1 MPATGQTACP
11 ESVRA
16 TGWGLD
22 TAYNSDGV
30 IASMPTDDKPLEA
43 SQFEKLGSFYLGRE
57 VDLADPEAAGPL
69 LMYDARDLTTHAVA
83 VGMTGSGKTGLCLS
97 LLEEAA
103 IDGVPAIA
111 IDPKGDLGN
120 LLLTFPDLAAADFR
134 PWIDEAKAVRKGVT
148 PDELAESEADKWKK
162 GLESW
167 GQDGDRIARLR
178 EAVDLAVYTPGASH
192 GLPLAVLRSLAAPP
206 AGLEADPDARRDRIA
221 STVSALLALAG
232 EEVDP
237 LQSREHI
244 LLSHIVERAWD
255 DGNDLDLE
263 SVIRAVQSPGFEKVG
278 VLDLDS
284 FYPQKQRF
292 ALAMKLNN
300 LLAAPGFE
308 AWLEGDPLDIPSLLW
323 TPDGKPRISIISIAH
338 LGDAERMFLVTLVL
352 NELLAWVR
360 TRPGTSSLRAILY
373 MDEVFGYLPPSRIPP
388 SKPPLLTLLKQARA
402 YGLGVVLA
410 TQNPVD
416 LDYKALS
423 NAGTWFLGR
432 LQTERDKN
440 RVMDGLDGAAAFNE
454 SGLDRR
460 EMDRI
465 LGGLESR
472 TFLLNNVHEDGPV
485 LFRTRWAMSYL
496 RGPMARPEIRRLM
509 EPRRQRP
516 SLATPGGGPGPGA
529 APADSNG
536 RAAPVEADL
545 ERPVVPP
552 GVEETFVRPGP
563 GATAVSYRPA
573 LLAEVDLHYA
583 RAALGIDQ
591 WERIICVSPLP
602 ADVPPNPWEAAETL
616 AAIDLEADPEP
627 GIPFGALPTSAA
639 RPASYRS
646 WKSALKGHLYQ
657 NRPLEV
663 RRCAPLK
670 LVSEVG
676 ESEGDF
682 RVRVREAVREAR
694 DQEIDKL
701 RNRFATKLSRLDE
714 RIRKAEK
721 RVEREES
728 QYSQQKMQTAIS
740 VGASVLDAFLGR
752 KKLSRSSMGRA
763 TTAMRGAGRASRE
776 RDDIR
781 RAEESVEALRGKRV
795 ELEEE
800 FSRESEALRDRFDA
814 DGMEVET
821 IGVAPRKADITI
833 HRLVLAW
840 LPGGAGN

>member
-1 MPATGQTACP
+1 
-11 ESVRA
+11 
-16 TGWGLD
+16 
-22 TAYNSDGV
+22 
-30 IASMPTDDKPLEA
+30 MPTDDRPLDV

-57 VDLADPEAAGPL
+57 TDPSDPEAEGPL

-83 VGMTGSGKTGLCLS
+83 LGMTGSGKTGLCLS

-120 LLLTFPDLAAADFR
+120 LLLTFPDLAPGDFR
-134 PWIDEAKAVRKGVT
+134 PWIDEAKAARKEIT
-148 PDELAESEADKWKK
+148 PDELAEREAAKWKK
-162 GLESW
+162 GLASW

-192 GLPLAVLRSLAAPP
+192 GLPLAVLRSLAALPQ
-206 AGLEADPDARRDRIA
+206 GLEADPDSKRERIT

-232 EEVDP
+232 EEADP

-255 DGNDLDLE
+255 DGTDLDLE
-263 SVIRAVQSPGFEKVG
+263 SVIRAVQAPGFDRVG
-278 VLDLDS
+278 VLDLES
-284 FYPQKQRF
+284 FYPQKDRF

-308 AWLEGDPLDIPSLLW
+308 AWLEGDPLDIRSLLW
-323 TPDGKPRISIISIAH
+323 TPDGKPRISILSIAH
-338 LGDAERMFLVTLVL
+338 LGDAERMFLVTIVL

-388 SKPPLLTLLKQARA
+388 SKPPLLTLLKQGRA

-454 SGLDRR
+454 SGMDRR

-465 LGGLESR
+465 LSGLESR

-509 EPRRQRP
+509 DPQRKE
-516 SLATPGGGPGPGA
+516 ATGTVASGAPGGGTLTDE
-529 APADSNG
+529 APTSADP
-536 RAAPVEADL
+536 RPEID
-545 ERPVVPP
+545 RPVVPP
-552 GVEETFVRPGP
+552 GVEETFLRPVPGKAEGP
-563 GATAVSYRPA
+563 YRPA

-583 RAALGIDQ
+583 RSALDLDQ
-591 WERIICVSPLP
+591 WERVTCVAPLP
-602 ADVPPNPWEAAETL
+602 ADVPPNPWETAEIL
-616 AAIDLEADPEP
+616 AALDLAGDPEP
-627 GIPFGALPTSAA
+627 GIPFAALPNSAA

-657 NRPLEV
+657 NRPMQLQ
-663 RRCAPLK
+663 RCASPK
-670 LVSEVG
+670 LVSEAG
-676 ESEGDF
+676 ETESDF
-682 RVRVREAVREAR
+682 RIRLREAARETR
-694 DQEIDKL
+694 DQVIEEL
-701 RNRFATKLSRLDE
+701 RERFSTRLARIDE
-714 RIRKAEK
+714 RIRKAEE

-740 VGASVLDAFLGR
+740 VGATVLDAFLGR
-752 KKLSRSSMGRA
+752 KKLSRRSMGRA
-763 TTAMRGAGRASRE
+763 TTAMRGAGRTSRE
-776 RDDIR
+776 KDDIR
-781 RAEESVEALRGKRV
+781 RAEESVDALRGQRL

-800 FSRESEALRDRFDA
+800 FASETEGLRDRFDPNRI
-814 DGMEVET
+814 EIET
-821 IGVAPRKADITI
+821 IAVAPRKADITI

-840 LPGGAGN
+840 LPGGSI

>member
-1 MPATGQTACP
+1 
-11 ESVRA
+11 
-16 TGWGLD
+16 
-22 TAYNSDGV
+22 
-30 IASMPTDDKPLEA
+30 MPTDSEPFEA

-57 VDLADPEAAGPL
+57 VDAADLDTAGPL

-103 IDGVPAIA
+103 IDGIPAIA

-120 LLLTFPDLAAADFR
+120 LLLTFPDLAPADFR
-134 PWIDEAKAVRKGVT
+134 PWIDEAKAARDGVS
-148 PDELAESEADKWKK
+148 PDELAEHEAAKWKK
-162 GLESW
+162 GLASW
-167 GQDGDRIARLR
+167 GQDGDRIGRLR
-178 EAVDLAVYTPGASH
+178 QAVDLAVYTPGASH
-192 GLPLAVLRSLAAPP
+192 GLPLAVLRSLSAPP
-206 AGLEADPDARRDRIA
+206 GGLEADPDAKRERVT

-244 LLSHIVERAWD
+244 LLSHIVERAWEE
-255 DGNDLDLE
+255 GVDLDLE
-263 SVIRAVQSPGFEKVG
+263 SVIRGVQSPGFDRVG

-284 FYPQKQRF
+284 FYPEKDRF
-292 ALAMKLNN
+292 SLAMKLNN

-308 AWLEGDPLDIPSLLW
+308 AWLEGDPLDIRSLLY
-323 TPDGKPRISIISIAH
+323 TEGGKPRISIISIAH

-352 NELLAWVR
+352 NELLAWIR

-373 MDEVFGYLPPSRIPP
+373 MDEVFGYLPPSRMPP

-432 LQTERDKN
+432 LQTERDKK
-440 RVMDGLDGAAAFNE
+440 RVMDGLDGAAAFADT
-454 SGLDRR
+454 GLDRR

-472 TFLLNNVHEDGPV
+472 MFLLNNVHENGPV

-509 EPRRQRP
+509 EPRRKASPEPVAGRTGRGEP
-516 SLATPGGGPGPGA
+516 RVGPGTSAAAGEDPGTSA
-529 APADSNG
+529 T
-536 RAAPVEADL
+536 

-552 GVEETFVRPGP
+552 GVDEIFVAPSGSS
-563 GATAVSYRPA
+563 GEAYRPA
-573 LLAEVDLHYA
+573 LLAEVDLHYV
-583 RAALGIDQ
+583 RAALGLDR
-591 WERIICVSPLP
+591 WERVTCIAPLP
-602 ADVPPNPWEAAETL
+602 PDVPPNPWESAETVAGLEL
-616 AAIDLEADPEP
+616 ATDPEP
-627 GIPFGALPTSAA
+627 GVPFADLPVPAA

-657 NRPLEV
+657 NRPLDLWQ
-663 RRCAPLK
+663 CKALK
-670 LVSEVG
+670 LVSDAG
-676 ESEGDF
+676 ESESDF
-682 RVRVREAVREAR
+682 RIRLREASRDAR
-694 DQEIDKL
+694 DRDIDEM
-701 RNRFATKLSRLDE
+701 RDRFATRLARIDE
-714 RIRKAEK
+714 RIRKAEE

-740 VGASVLDAFLGR
+740 VGATVLDAFLGR
-752 KKLSRSSMGRA
+752 KKMSRRSMGRA

-776 RDDIR
+776 KDDIQ
-781 RAEESVEALRGKRV
+781 RAEAAVDALRGERAEMEDMLVGEIEALRGRFEV
-795 ELEEE
+795 D
-800 FSRESEALRDRFDA
+800 AL
-814 DGMEVET
+814 EVET
-821 IGVAPRKADITI
+821 VAVAPRKADITV
-833 HRLVLAW
+833 HRLALAW
-840 LPGGAGN
+840 LPGDLPD

>member
-1 MPATGQTACP
+1 
-11 ESVRA
+11 
-16 TGWGLD
+16 
-22 TAYNSDGV
+22 
-30 IASMPTDDKPLEA
+30 MPTDAKPLEA
-43 SQFEKLGSFYLGRE
+43 SLFERLGSFYLGRE
-57 VDLADPEAAGPL
+57 VDASDPEADGPP

-103 IDGVPAIA
+103 IDGIPAIA

-120 LLLTFPDLAAADFR
+120 LLLTFPDLAPSDFR
-134 PWIDEAKAVRKGVT
+134 PWIDEAKAAREGIS
-148 PDELAESEADKWKK
+148 PGELAEREAMRWKK
-162 GLESW
+162 GLAAW

-206 AGLEADPDARRDRIA
+206 AGLETDADAMRDRVT

-232 EEVDP
+232 EEADP

-244 LLSHIVERAWD
+244 LLSHIVERAWGD
-255 DGNDLDLE
+255 RVDLDLE
-263 SVIRAVQSPGFEKVG
+263 SVIRAVQSPGFDRVG

-284 FYPQKQRF
+284 FYPEKDRF
-292 ALAMKLNN
+292 GLAMKLNN
-300 LLAAPGFE
+300 LLAAPGFGT
-308 AWLEGDPLDIPSLLW
+308 WLEGEPLNMPSLLW
-323 TPDGKPRISIISIAH
+323 TEAGKPRISIISIAH

-352 NELLAWVR
+352 NELLAWIR

-373 MDEVFGYLPPSRIPP
+373 MDEVTGYLPPSRIPP

-402 YGLGVVLA
+402 YGLGIVLA

-440 RVMDGLDGAAAFNE
+440 RVMDGLDGASAFAK

-460 EMDRI
+460 QMDRI

-472 TFLLNNVHEDGPV
+472 SFLLNNVHEDGPV

-509 EPRRQRP
+509 EPRRAKREARVGEP
-516 SLATPGGGPGPGA
+516 VERTPGR
-529 APADSNG
+529 PAG
-536 RAAPVEADL
+536 VEADAAAHT

-552 GVEETFVRPGP
+552 GVEEVFAEPEAGEAEGP
-563 GATAVSYRPA
+563 YRPA

-583 RAALGIDQ
+583 RSAFNLDV
-591 WERIICVSPLP
+591 WERLVCVSPLP
-602 ADVPPNPWEAAETL
+602 ADVPPNPWESAETYASL
-616 AAIDLEADPEP
+616 DVAGAPEP
-627 GIPFGALPTSAA
+627 GREFSELPVAAA

-646 WKSALKGHLYQ
+646 WKAALKGHLYQ
-657 NRPLEV
+657 NRPLELY
-663 RRCAPLK
+663 RSASPK
-670 LVSEVG
+670 LVSASG
-676 ESEGDF
+676 ESEAEF
-682 RVRVREAVREAR
+682 RIRLREAAREAR
-694 DQEIDKL
+694 DQEIEEL
-701 RNRFATKLSRLDE
+701 RDRFAAQIARIDE
-714 RIRKAEK
+714 KIRKAQE

-740 VGASVLDAFLGR
+740 VGTTVLDALLGR
-752 KKLSRSSMGRA
+752 KKLSRSSVGRA

-776 RDDIR
+776 RDDVR
-781 RAEESVEALRGKRV
+781 RAEESVEVLHGQRMETEEDFARETETVRKKFDVDGL
-795 ELEEE
+795 ELE
-800 FSRESEALRDRFDA
+800 SIL
-814 DGMEVET
+814 
-821 IGVAPRKADITI
+821 IPPRKADITI
-833 HRLVLAW
+833 HRVALAW
-840 LPGGAGN
+840 LPGGGST

>member
-1 MPATGQTACP
+1 
-11 ESVRA
+11 
-16 TGWGLD
+16 
-22 TAYNSDGV
+22 
-30 IASMPTDDKPLEA
+30 MPTDDSPIEA

-57 VDLADPEAAGPL
+57 VDREDTGSEGPL
-69 LMYDARDLTTHAVA
+69 LMYEARDLTTHAVA

-103 IDGVPAIA
+103 IDGIPAIA

-134 PWIDEAKAVRKGVT
+134 PWIDEGKAARKGVT
-148 PDELAESEADKWKK
+148 PEDLAEQEASKWKK
-162 GLESW
+162 GLASW

-178 EAVDLAVYTPGASH
+178 ESVDLAVYTPGASH
-192 GLPLAVLRSLAAPP
+192 GLPLAVLRSLSAPP
-206 AGLEADPDARRDRIA
+206 AGLDTDPDASRERVA

-244 LLSHIVERAWD
+244 LLSHIVEAAWD
-255 DGNDLDLE
+255 DGIDLDLE
-263 SVIRAVQSPGFEKVG
+263 AVIRAVQSPGFDRVG

-284 FYPQKQRF
+284 FYPQKDRF

-308 AWLEGDPLDIPSLLW
+308 AWLEGEPLDIRSLLW
-323 TPDGKPRISIISIAH
+323 TKDGKPRISIISIAH

-373 MDEVFGYLPPSRIPP
+373 MDEVMGYLPPSRIPP

-460 EMDRI
+460 EMDRL

-472 TFLLNNVHEDGPV
+472 MFLLNNVHEDGPV

-496 RGPMARPEIRRLM
+496 RGPMARLEIRRLM
-509 EPRRQRP
+509 EPRRSVVSDPVDRGASGRP
-516 SLATPGGGPGPGA
+516 ERSTEPPAPEGAGASA
-529 APADSNG
+529 APD
-536 RAAPVEADL
+536 VV
-545 ERPVVPP
+545 RPVVPP
-552 GVEETFVRPGP
+552 GVEEAFVRRRTAGAEGP
-563 GATAVSYRPA
+563 YRPA

-583 RAALGIDQ
+583 RAALKLDH
-591 WERIICVSPLP
+591 WKRAVYVSLLP
-602 ADVPPNPWEAAETL
+602 SDVPPNPWDTAVAYP
-616 AAIDLEADPEP
+616 ALELSADPEA
-627 GIPFGALPTSAA
+627 GIPFGELPGAAA
-639 RPASYRS
+639 RPGSYRS
-646 WKSALKGHLYQ
+646 WKSALKSHLYQ
-657 NRPLEV
+657 NQPLEL

-670 LVSEVG
+670 VVSEAG

-682 RVRVREAVREAR
+682 RVRVREAAR
-694 DQEIDKL
+694 DARDLELDKL
-701 RNRFATKLSRLDE
+701 RDRYATKLARIDAK
-714 RIRKAEK
+714 IRKAEEK
-721 RVEREES
+721 VDREES

-752 KKLSRSSMGRA
+752 KKLSRTSMGRA

-781 RAEESVEALRGKRV
+781 RAEESLETLLQQKT
-795 ELEEE
+795 EMEEE
-800 FSRESEALRDRFDA
+800 FASETTTLRDRFEP
-814 DGMEVET
+814 DGLEIET
-821 IGVAPRKADITI
+821 VTVAPRKADIAVQ
-833 HRLVLAW
+833 RLVLAW
-840 LPGGAGN
+840 LPGPVDA

>member
-1 MPATGQTACP
+1 
-11 ESVRA
+11 
-16 TGWGLD
+16 
-22 TAYNSDGV
+22 
-30 IASMPTDDKPLEA
+30 MPTDAKTPEA
-43 SQFEKLGSFYLGRE
+43 SRFEKLGSFYLGRE
-57 VDLADPEAAGPL
+57 VDASDLEVEGQP

-103 IDGVPAIA
+103 LDGIPAIA

-120 LLLTFPDLAAADFR
+120 LLLTFPDLAPADFR
-134 PWIDEAKAVRKGVT
+134 PWIDEAKAAREGIT
-148 PDELAESEADKWKK
+148 PEELAEREAAKWRK
-162 GLESW
+162 GLAGW

-178 EAVDLAVYTPGASH
+178 DAVDMAVYTPGASH
-192 GLPLAVLRSLAAPP
+192 GLPLAVLRTLAAPP
-206 AGLEADPDARRDRIA
+206 AGLEADADAKRERVT

-232 EEVDP
+232 EEADP

-244 LLSHIVERAWD
+244 LLSHIVEHAWD
-255 DGNDLDLE
+255 QGVDLDLE
-263 SVIRAVQSPGFEKVG
+263 SVIRAVQSPGFDRVG

-284 FYPQKQRF
+284 FYPEKQRF
-292 ALAMKLNN
+292 ELAMKLNN

-308 AWLEGDPLDIPSLLW
+308 AWLQGEPLDIRGLLW
-323 TPDGKPRISIISIAH
+323 TEDGKPRISIISIAH

-360 TRPGTSSLRAILY
+360 TRPGTSSLRAIMY

-440 RVMDGLDGAAAFNE
+440 RVMDGLDGAAVFAE
-454 SGLDRR
+454 SGLDRS

-509 EPRRQRP
+509 DPRR
-516 SLATPGGGPGPGA
+516 A
-529 APADSNG
+529 AEPFRADMRTEAGDSPADG
-536 RAAPVEADL
+536 EAPPAGPSGPAGADID
-545 ERPVVPP
+545 RPVVPP
-552 GVEETFVRPGP
+552 GVEEVFVMP
-563 GATAVSYRPA
+563 GAGEQAAGPYRPA

-583 RAALGIDQ
+583 RSALDLDT
-591 WERIICVSPLP
+591 WERVVCVSALP
-602 ADVPPNPWEAAETL
+602 ADVPPNPWESAETYSALNLAAE
-616 AAIDLEADPEP
+616 PEP
-627 GIPFGALPTSAA
+627 GLEFFELPGAAA
-639 RPASYRS
+639 RPASYRA
-646 WKSALKGHLYQ
+646 WKSALKGYLYK
-657 NRPLEV
+657 NRPAELH
-663 RRCAPLK
+663 RSAALK
-670 LVSEVG
+670 LVSETG
-676 ESEGDF
+676 ETEADF
-682 RVRVREAVREAR
+682 RVRLREAAR
-694 DQEIDKL
+694 DARDEEIDEL
-701 RNRFATKLSRLDE
+701 RDKFATRLARIDE
-714 RIRKAEK
+714 RIRKAEE

-740 VGASVLDAFLGR
+740 VGATVLDALLGR
-752 KKLSRSSMGRA
+752 KKLSRRSMGRA
-763 TTAMRGAGRASRE
+763 TTAMRGAGRTSRE

-781 RAEESVEALRGKRV
+781 RAEESVDVLRGKRT
-795 ELEEE
+795 EMEEE
-800 FSRESEALRDRFDA
+800 FARETEAVREKFDPVGL
-814 DGMEVET
+814 DVET
-821 IGVAPRKADITI
+821 VSVAPRKADIAI
-833 HRLVLAW
+833 HRVALAW
-840 LPGGAGN
+840 LPGSIRV

>member
-1 MPATGQTACP
+1 MPRIGEIVRMGTGHC
-11 ESVRA
+11 
-16 TGWGLD
+16 
-22 TAYNSDGV
+22 YNSDGA
-30 IASMPTDDKPLEA
+30 IAPMPTDDKPLEA

-57 VDLADPEAAGPL
+57 VDPADPEASGPL

-103 IDGVPAIA
+103 IDGIPAIA

-120 LLLTFPDLAAADFR
+120 LLLTFPDLAPGDFR
-134 PWIDEAKAVRKGVT
+134 PWIDEAKAARKGVT
-148 PDELAESEADKWKK
+148 PDELAEDEAAKWKT
-162 GLESW
+162 GLASW
-167 GQDGDRIARLR
+167 GQDGQRIARLR

-192 GLPLAVLRSLAAPP
+192 GLPLAVLRSLSAPP
-206 AGLEADPDARRDRIA
+206 VGAGADPDARRERVA

-255 DGNDLDLE
+255 DGIDLDLE
-263 SVIRAVQSPGFEKVG
+263 AVIRAVQSPGLDRVG

-284 FYPQKQRF
+284 FYPEKDRF

-308 AWLEGDPLDIPSLLW
+308 AWLEGDPLDIKSLLW
-323 TPDGKPRISIISIAH
+323 TRDGKPRISIISIAH

-352 NELLAWVR
+352 NELLAWIR
-360 TRPGTSSLRAILY
+360 TRPGTASLRAILY
-373 MDEVFGYLPPSRIPP
+373 MDEVFGYLPPSRMPP

-454 SGLDRR
+454 AGLDRR

-465 LGGLESR
+465 LGGLQSR
-472 TFLLNNVHEDGPV
+472 TFLLNNVREDGPV

-509 EPRRQRP
+509 EPRREAAARAL
-516 SLATPGGGPGPGA
+516 SA
-529 APADSNG
+529 APQG
-536 RAAPVEADL
+536 GERAEAGSPRSAGKSESARL
-545 ERPVVPP
+545 EIERPVVPP
-552 GVEETFVRPGP
+552 GVEETFIRFGP
-563 GATAVSYRPA
+563 GMAEGPYRPA

-583 RAALGIDQ
+583 RSTLGLDM
-591 WERIICVSPLP
+591 WERVVCVAPLP
-602 ADVPPNPWEAAETL
+602 ADVPPNPWEAAETF
-616 AAIDLEADPEP
+616 AALDLSADPEP
-627 GIPFGALPTSAA
+627 GVVFGKLPAAAA
-639 RPASYRS
+639 RKASYRS

-657 NRPLEV
+657 NRPLELL
-663 RRCAPLK
+663 RCAALK
-670 LVSEVG
+670 LVSDAG
-676 ESEGDF
+676 ESEADF
-682 RVRVREAVREAR
+682 RIRVREAAREAR
-694 DQEIDKL
+694 DEEIDEL
-701 RNRFATKLSRLDE
+701 RDRFATRLARIDE
-714 RIRKAEK
+714 RIRKAEE
-721 RVEREES
+721 RVDREES
-728 QYSQQKMQTAIS
+728 QYSQQKVQAAIS
-740 VGASVLDAFLGR
+740 VGATVLDAFLGR
-752 KKLSRSSMGRA
+752 KKLSRRSMGRA

-781 RAEESVEALRGKRV
+781 RAEESVDSLRAQRVEMEEELGREIEALK
-795 ELEEE
+795 
-800 FSRESEALRDRFDA
+800 DRFEVP
-814 DGMEVET
+814 GLEVET
-821 IGVAPRKADITI
+821 EGVAPRKADITI

-840 LPGGAGN
+840 LPGSDGA

>member
-1 MPATGQTACP
+1 MPPGFP
-11 ESVRA
+11 DHRMGGGRHLESRR
-16 TGWGLD
+16 
-22 TAYNSDGV
+22 SDGR
-30 IASMPTDDKPLEA
+30 MPKKSGPLEA
-43 SQFEKLGSFYLGRE
+43 SKYEKLGSFYLGRE
-57 VDLADPEAAGPL
+57 VDANDPDAEGSAL
-69 LMYDARDLTTHAVA
+69 LYEARDLTTHAVA

-103 IDGVPAIA
+103 IDGIPAIA

-120 LLLTFPDLAAADFR
+120 LLLTFPDLAPTDFR
-134 PWIDEAKAVRKGVT
+134 PWIDEAKAARDGLT
-148 PDELAESEADKWKK
+148 PDELAEREAAKWKN
-162 GLESW
+162 GLAAW
-167 GQDGDRIARLR
+167 GQDGDRISRLR
-178 EAVDLAVYTPGASH
+178 EAVDMAVYTPGASH

-206 AGLEADPDARRDRIA
+206 AGLQVDADAKRERVT

-232 EEVDP
+232 EDADP

-255 DGNDLDLE
+255 GGLDLDLE
-263 SVIRAVQSPGFEKVG
+263 AVIRAVQSPGFERVG

-284 FYPQKQRF
+284 FYPEKQRF
-292 ALAMKLNN
+292 ELAMKLNN

-308 AWLEGDPLDIPSLLW
+308 AWLEGEPLDMRSLLW
-323 TPDGKPRISIISIAH
+323 TADGKPRISIISIAH
-338 LGDAERMFLVTLVL
+338 LGEAERMFLVTLVL
-352 NELLAWVR
+352 NELLAWIR

-373 MDEVFGYLPPSRIPP
+373 MDEVFGYLPPSKIPP
-388 SKPPLLTLLKQARA
+388 SKPPLLTMLKQARA

-440 RVMDGLDGAAAFNE
+440 RVMDGLDGAAAFAE
-454 SGLDRR
+454 SGLDRA

-465 LGGLESR
+465 LGGLQSR

-509 EPRRQRP
+509 EPRLDPGLPAADSETAAARP
-516 SLATPGGGPGPGA
+516 RSGTA
-529 APADSNG
+529 APPADSG
-536 RAAPVEADL
+536 GAIEI

-552 GVEETFVRPGP
+552 GVEEVFVKPMAGGEASGP
-563 GATAVSYRPA
+563 YRPA

-583 RAALGIDQ
+583 RSALGLDT
-591 WERIICVSPLP
+591 WKRVVCVSQLP
-602 ADVPPNPWEAAETL
+602 ADVPPNPWEAAETY
-616 AAIDLEADPEP
+616 AALDFSAEPDPGLEFGELP
-627 GIPFGALPTSAA
+627 GAAA

-646 WKSALKGHLYQ
+646 WKSALKGYLYK
-657 NRPLEV
+657 NRPLELY
-663 RRCAPLK
+663 RCAALK
-670 LVSEVG
+670 LVSEAG
-676 ESEGDF
+676 ENEADF
-682 RVRVREAVREAR
+682 RVRLREAAREAR
-694 DQEIDKL
+694 DEQVEKL
-701 RNRFATKLSRLDE
+701 RNKFATRLA
-714 RIRKAEK
+714 RIDARIGKAEE

-740 VGASVLDAFLGR
+740 VGATVLDAFLGR
-752 KKLSRSSMGRA
+752 KKLSRRSMGRA

-781 RAEESVEALRGKRV
+781 RAAESVEVLRGLRA
-795 ELEEE
+795 EMEEE
-800 FSRESEALRDRFDA
+800 FARETETVRERFDV
-814 DGMEVET
+814 DGLELET
-821 IGVAPRKADITI
+821 VAIAPRKADINI
-833 HRLVLAW
+833 HRVALAW
-840 LPGGAGN
+840 LPGDLPT

>member
-1 MPATGQTACP
+1 
-11 ESVRA
+11 
-16 TGWGLD
+16 
-22 TAYNSDGV
+22 
-30 IASMPTDDKPLEA
+30 MPTDDKPLEA
-43 SQFEKLGSFYLGRE
+43 SQFEKLGSFYLGSE
-57 VDLADPEAAGPL
+57 VDPEDPEARGPL

-83 VGMTGSGKTGLCLS
+83 LGMTGSGKTGLCLS

-120 LLLTFPDLAAADFR
+120 LLLTFPDLAPADFR
-134 PWIDEAKAVRKGVT
+134 PWIDAAKAARKGVT
-148 PDELAESEADKWKK
+148 PDELAEGEAAKWKK
-162 GLESW
+162 GLAAW
-167 GQDGDRIARLR
+167 GQDGERIARLR

-192 GLPLAVLRSLAAPP
+192 GLPLAVLRSLSAPP
-206 AGLEADPDARRDRIA
+206 VGTDADPDARRERVA

-232 EEVDP
+232 EEADP

-255 DGNDLDLE
+255 DGIDLDLE
-263 SVIRAVQSPGFEKVG
+263 AVIRAVQSPGFDRVG

-284 FYPQKQRF
+284 FYPEKDRF
-292 ALAMKLNN
+292 GLAMKLNN

-308 AWLEGDPLDIPSLLW
+308 AWLEGDPLDIKSLLW

-352 NELLAWVR
+352 NELLAWIR
-360 TRPGTSSLRAILY
+360 TRPGTASLRAILY

-465 LGGLESR
+465 LSGLESR

-509 EPRRQRP
+509 EPRR
-516 SLATPGGGPGPGA
+516 
-529 APADSNG
+529 
-536 RAAPVEADL
+536 RAAAGAVSGAKERSELAEAGSPPSARQPESARSDI

-552 GVEETFVRPGP
+552 GVEETFIRPGP
-563 GATAVSYRPA
+563 GMAEGPYRPA

-583 RAALGIDQ
+583 RSALGLDQ
-591 WERIICVSPLP
+591 WERVVCVTPLP
-602 ADVPPNPWEAAETL
+602 ANVPPNPWEEARTL
-616 AAIDLEADPEP
+616 TTLDLSADPEP
-627 GIPFGALPTSAA
+627 GIPFGALPAAAA

-646 WKSALKGHLYQ
+646 WKSALKGFLYQ
-657 NRPLEV
+657 NRPLEL
-663 RRCAPLK
+663 RRCAALK
-670 LVSEVG
+670 LVSEPG
-676 ESEGDF
+676 ESEADF
-682 RVRVREAVREAR
+682 AIRLREAAREAR
-694 DQEIDKL
+694 DDELDDL
-701 RNRFATKLSRLDE
+701 RDRFATRLGRIDE
-714 RIRKAEK
+714 KIRKAEE

-728 QYSQQKMQTAIS
+728 QYSQQKMQAVIS
-740 VGASVLDAFLGR
+740 VGATVLDAFLGR
-752 KKLSRSSMGRA
+752 KKLSRRSMGRA

-781 RAEESVEALRGKRV
+781 RAEESVDSLRGQRV

-800 FSRESEALRDRFDA
+800 FERETEALRDRFEV
-814 DGMEVET
+814 DGLEVET
-821 IGVAPRKADITI
+821 VAVAPRKADITI

-840 LPGGAGN
+840 LPGSDGA

>member
-1 MPATGQTACP
+1 MPRIGEIVRMGQDGSRTLLQF
-11 ESVRA
+11 RR
-16 TGWGLD
+16 
-22 TAYNSDGV
+22 SDRP
-30 IASMPTDDKPLEA
+30 MPTDDKPLEV

-57 VDLADPEAAGPL
+57 VDPADPEASGPL

-83 VGMTGSGKTGLCLS
+83 LGMTGSGKTGLCLS

-120 LLLTFPDLAAADFR
+120 LLLTFPDLAPGDFR
-134 PWIDEAKAVRKGVT
+134 PWIDEAKAARKGVT
-148 PDELAESEADKWKK
+148 PDELAEDEAAKWKK
-162 GLESW
+162 GLASW
-167 GQDGDRIARLR
+167 GQDGQRIARLR

-192 GLPLAVLRSLAAPP
+192 GLPLAVLRSLSAPPVGAAPP
-206 AGLEADPDARRDRIA
+206 DPDARRERVA

-244 LLSHIVERAWD
+244 LLSHIVAHAWD
-255 DGNDLDLE
+255 DGIDLDLE
-263 SVIRAVQSPGFEKVG
+263 AVIRAVQSPGFDRVG

-284 FYPQKQRF
+284 FYPEKDRF

-308 AWLEGDPLDIPSLLW
+308 AWLEGDPLDIKSLLW
-323 TPDGKPRISIISIAH
+323 TRDGKPRISIISIAH

-352 NELLAWVR
+352 NELLAWIR
-360 TRPGTSSLRAILY
+360 TRPGTASLRAILY

-454 SGLDRR
+454 AGLDRR

-509 EPRRQRP
+509 EPRRE
-516 SLATPGGGPGPGA
+516 A
-529 APADSNG
+529 AA
-536 RAAPVEADL
+536 RAAPDATQRGERAESGSPPSAGQPESARSEV

-552 GVEETFVRPGP
+552 GVEETFIRPGP
-563 GATAVSYRPA
+563 GMAGGAYRPA

-583 RAALGIDQ
+583 RSKLGLDL
-591 WERIICVSPLP
+591 WERVVCVAPLP
-602 ADVPPNPWEAAETL
+602 GDVPPNPWEAAETF
-616 AAIDLEADPEP
+616 ADLDLSVDPEP
-627 GIPFGALPTSAA
+627 GVVFGKLPAAAA
-639 RPASYRS
+639 RAASYRS

-657 NRPLEV
+657 NRPLELL
-663 RRCAPLK
+663 RCTALK
-670 LVSEVG
+670 LVSDAG

-682 RVRVREAVREAR
+682 RIRVREAAREAR
-694 DQEIDKL
+694 DEEIDEL
-701 RNRFATKLSRLDE
+701 RDRFTTRIARIDA
-714 RIRKAEK
+714 RIRKAEE
-721 RVEREES
+721 RVDREES
-728 QYSQQKMQTAIS
+728 QYSQQKVQAAIS
-740 VGASVLDAFLGR
+740 VGATVLDAFLGR
-752 KKLSRSSMGRA
+752 KKLSRRSMGRA

-781 RAEESVEALRGKRV
+781 RAEESVDSLRGQRVEMEEELAREIEALK
-795 ELEEE
+795 
-800 FSRESEALRDRFDA
+800 DRFEV
-814 DGMEVET
+814 GGLEVET
-821 IGVAPRKADITI
+821 EGVAPRKADITI

-840 LPGGAGN
+840 LPHDAEA

>member
-1 MPATGQTACP
+1 MTA
-11 ESVRA
+11 
-16 TGWGLD
+16 
-22 TAYNSDGV
+22 
-30 IASMPTDDKPLEA
+30 MPTEEMPIDVA
-43 SQFEKLGSFYLGRE
+43 QFEKLGSFYLGRE
-57 VDLADPEAAGPL
+57 VDPEDTDTTGPL

-103 IDGVPAIA
+103 IDGIPAIA

-120 LLLTFPDLAAADFR
+120 LLLTFPDLAPADFR
-134 PWIDEAKAVRKGVT
+134 PWIDESKAAREGVT
-148 PDELAESEADKWKK
+148 PDELAQSEAAKWKK
-162 GLESW
+162 GLAGW
-167 GQDGDRIARLR
+167 GQDGERIARLR

-192 GLPLAVLRSLAAPP
+192 GIPLAVLRSLAAPP
-206 AGLEADPDARRDRIA
+206 AGLEADPDGRRERVA

-255 DGNDLDLE
+255 EGRDLDLE
-263 SVIRAVQSPGFEKVG
+263 AVIRGVQSPGFDRVG

-284 FYPQKQRF
+284 FYPEKDRF
-292 ALAMKLNN
+292 SLAMKLNN

-308 AWLEGDPLDIPSLLW
+308 AWLEGEPLDIRGLLY
-323 TPDGKPRISIISIAH
+323 TPEGKPRISILSIAH
-338 LGDAERMFLVTLVL
+338 LADSERMFLVTLVL
-352 NELLAWVR
+352 NELLAWIR

-373 MDEVFGYLPPSRIPP
+373 MDEVFGYLPPTRMPP

-432 LQTERDKN
+432 LQTERDKK
-440 RVMDGLDGAAAFNE
+440 RVMDGLDGAAAFAE
-454 SGLDRR
+454 TGLDRR

-509 EPRRQRP
+509 EPR
-516 SLATPGGGPGPGA
+516 LA
-529 APADSNG
+529 NLEQ
-536 RAAPVEADL
+536 APVTSGPETPASPAPPTPTPAPV

-552 GVEETFVRPGP
+552 GVEEGFLAPPVPGEP
-563 GATAVSYRPA
+563 GEYRPA
-573 LLAEVDLHYA
+573 LFAEVDLHYA
-583 RAALGIDQ
+583 RASLALDH
-591 WERIICVSPLP
+591 WERVVCVSPLP
-602 ADVPPNPWEAAETL
+602 EDVPPDPWQEAVYSPDA
-616 AAIDLEADPEP
+616 DLRPDPAP
-627 GIPFGALPTSAA
+627 GVPFAALPSAAA
-639 RPASYRS
+639 RPASYRA
-646 WKSALKGHLYQ
+646 WKSALKGHLYK
-657 NRPLEV
+657 NRPLELQRSSKPKV
-663 RRCAPLK
+663 
-670 LVSEVG
+670 VSTAG
-676 ESEGDF
+676 ESEADF
-682 RVRVREAVREAR
+682 RIRLREAVRDAR
-694 DQEIDKL
+694 DEALDDL
-701 RNRFATKLSRLDE
+701 REKYTKRLNRLDE
-714 RIRKAEK
+714 KIRRAEE

-740 VGASVLDAFLGR
+740 VGATVLDAFLGR
-752 KKLSRSSMGRA
+752 KKLSRRSMGRA

-776 RDDIR
+776 KDDIR
-781 RAEESVEALRGKRV
+781 RAEEALETLVEQKR
-795 ELEEE
+795 EMEEE
-800 FSRESEALRDRFDA
+800 FASETAELRDRFDP
-814 DGMEVET
+814 DGVELET
-821 IGVAPRKADITI
+821 VAVAPRKSDITI

-840 LPGGAGN
+840 VPSRPSS

>member
-1 MPATGQTACP
+1 MPRIGEIVRMGTGQ
-11 ESVRA
+11 R
-16 TGWGLD
+16 D
-22 TAYNSDGV
+22 NSDGA
-30 IASMPTDDKPLEA
+30 IAPMPTDDKPLEA

-57 VDLADPEAAGPL
+57 VDPADPEASGPL

-103 IDGVPAIA
+103 IDGIPAIA

-120 LLLTFPDLAAADFR
+120 LLLTFPDLAPGDFR
-134 PWIDEAKAVRKGVT
+134 PWIDEAKAARKGVT
-148 PDELAESEADKWKK
+148 PDELAEDEAAKWKK
-162 GLESW
+162 GLASW
-167 GQDGDRIARLR
+167 GQDGQRIARLR

-192 GLPLAVLRSLAAPP
+192 GLPLAVLRSLSAPP
-206 AGLEADPDARRDRIA
+206 VGAGADPDARRERVA

-244 LLSHIVERAWD
+244 LLSHIVERAWG
-255 DGNDLDLE
+255 DGIDLDLE
-263 SVIRAVQSPGFEKVG
+263 AVIRAVQSPGFDRVG

-284 FYPQKQRF
+284 FYPEKDRF

-308 AWLEGDPLDIPSLLW
+308 AWLEGDPLDIKSLLW
-323 TPDGKPRISIISIAH
+323 TRDGKPRISIISIAH

-352 NELLAWVR
+352 NELLAWIR
-360 TRPGTSSLRAILY
+360 TRPGTASLRAILY

-454 SGLDRR
+454 AGLDRR

-465 LGGLESR
+465 LGGLQSR

-509 EPRRQRP
+509 EPRREAAARAL
-516 SLATPGGGPGPGA
+516 SA
-529 APADSNG
+529 APQRG
-536 RAAPVEADL
+536 ERVEAGPPRSAGQPESARSDI

-552 GVEETFVRPGP
+552 GVEETFIRSGP
-563 GATAVSYRPA
+563 GMAGAAYRPA

-583 RAALGIDQ
+583 RATLGLDL
-591 WERIICVSPLP
+591 WERVVCVAPLP
-602 ADVPPNPWEAAETL
+602 ADVPPNPWEAAETFATL
-616 AAIDLEADPEP
+616 DVSADPEP
-627 GIPFGALPTSAA
+627 GVVFGKLPSAA
-639 RPASYRS
+639 ARVASYRS

-657 NRPLEV
+657 NRPLELL
-663 RRCAPLK
+663 RCATLK
-670 LVSEVG
+670 LVSDAG
-676 ESEGDF
+676 ESEADF
-682 RVRVREAVREAR
+682 RIRVREAAREAR
-694 DQEIDKL
+694 DEEIDEL
-701 RNRFATKLSRLDE
+701 RDRFATRLARIDE
-714 RIRKAEK
+714 RIRKAEE

-728 QYSQQKMQTAIS
+728 QYSQQKVQAAIS
-740 VGASVLDAFLGR
+740 VGATVLDAFLGR
-752 KKLSRSSMGRA
+752 KKLSRRSMGRA
-763 TTAMRGAGRASRE
+763 TSAMRGAGRASRE

-781 RAEESVEALRGKRV
+781 RAEESVDSLRAQRV
-795 ELEEE
+795 E
-800 FSRESEALRDRFDA
+800 
-814 DGMEVET
+814 M
-821 IGVAPRKADITI
+821 
-833 HRLVLAW
+833 
-840 LPGGAGN
+840 

>member
-1 MPATGQTACP
+1 MPRIGP
-11 ESVRA
+11 IVRMGA
-16 TGWGLD
+16 GRW
-22 TAYNSDGV
+22 YHSDGV
-30 IASMPTDDKPLEA
+30 IAPMPTDDKPLEA

-57 VDLADPEAAGPL
+57 VDPADPEASGPL

-83 VGMTGSGKTGLCLS
+83 LGMTGSGKTGLCLS

-120 LLLTFPDLAAADFR
+120 LLLTFPDLAPADFR
-134 PWIDEAKAVRKGVT
+134 PWIDEAKAARKGVT
-148 PDELAESEADKWKK
+148 PDELAEDEASKWKK
-162 GLESW
+162 GLASW
-167 GQDGDRIARLR
+167 GQDGQRIARLR

-192 GLPLAVLRSLAAPP
+192 GLPLAVLRSLSAPP
-206 AGLEADPDARRDRIA
+206 VGTDADPDAHRERVA

-232 EEVDP
+232 EEADP

-244 LLSHIVERAWD
+244 LLSHIVARAWD
-255 DGNDLDLE
+255 DGIDLDLE
-263 SVIRAVQSPGFEKVG
+263 AVIRAVQSPGFDRVG

-284 FYPQKQRF
+284 FYPEKDRF
-292 ALAMKLNN
+292 GLAMKLNN

-308 AWLEGDPLDIPSLLW
+308 AWLEGDPLDIKSLLW

-352 NELLAWVR
+352 NELLAWIR
-360 TRPGTSSLRAILY
+360 TRPGTASLRAILY

-454 SGLDRR
+454 AGLDRR

-509 EPRRQRP
+509 EPRRQAAASAVSGATERSEQAEAGSQP
-516 SLATPGGGPGPGA
+516 SAWQPESA
-529 APADSNG
+529 KS
-536 RAAPVEADL
+536 EI

-552 GVEETFVRPGP
+552 GVEETFIRPGP
-563 GATAVSYRPA
+563 GMAEGPYRPA

-583 RAALGIDQ
+583 RSALGLDQ
-591 WERIICVSPLP
+591 WERVVCVAPLP
-602 ADVPPNPWEAAETL
+602 AKVPPNPWEESQTL
-616 AAIDLEADPEP
+616 TTLDLSADPEP
-627 GIPFGALPTSAA
+627 GIPFGDLPGAAA

-646 WKSALKGHLYQ
+646 WKSALKGFLYQ
-657 NRPLEV
+657 NRPLEL
-663 RRCAPLK
+663 RRCAALK
-670 LVSEVG
+670 LVSEPG
-676 ESEGDF
+676 ESEADF
-682 RVRVREAVREAR
+682 AIRLREAAREAR
-694 DQEIDKL
+694 DDE
-701 RNRFATKLSRLDE
+701 LDE
-714 RIRKAEK
+714 LRDRFGTRLGRIDEKIRKAEE

-728 QYSQQKMQTAIS
+728 QYSQQKMQAAIS
-740 VGASVLDAFLGR
+740 VGATVLDAFLGR
-752 KKLSRSSMGRA
+752 KKLSRRSMGRA

-781 RAEESVEALRGKRV
+781 RAEESVDSLRGQRV

-800 FSRESEALRDRFDA
+800 FARETETLRDRFEI
-814 DGMEVET
+814 GGLEVET
-821 IGVAPRKADITI
+821 VGVAPRKADITI

-840 LPGGAGN
+840 LPGGERA

>member
-1 MPATGQTACP
+1 
-11 ESVRA
+11 
-16 TGWGLD
+16 
-22 TAYNSDGV
+22 
-30 IASMPTDDKPLEA
+30 MPTNAKPLEA
-43 SQFEKLGSFYLGRE
+43 SRYEKLGSFYLGRE
-57 VDLADPEAAGPL
+57 VDASDPEAEGSAL
-69 LMYDARDLTTHAVA
+69 LYDARDLTTHAVA

-103 IDGVPAIA
+103 IDGIPAIA

-120 LLLTFPDLAAADFR
+120 LLLTFPDLAPADFR
-134 PWIDEAKAVRKGVT
+134 PWIDEAKAARDGIT
-148 PDELAESEADKWKK
+148 PDELAEREADKWKN
-162 GLESW
+162 GLAAW
-167 GQDGDRIARLR
+167 GQDGERISRLR
-178 EAVDLAVYTPGASH
+178 EAVDMAVYTPGASH

-206 AGLEADPDARRDRIA
+206 AGLEVEADAKRERVT

-232 EEVDP
+232 EDADP

-255 DGNDLDLE
+255 DGLDLDLE
-263 SVIRAVQSPGFEKVG
+263 AVIRAVQSPGFDRVG

-284 FYPQKQRF
+284 FYPEKQRF
-292 ALAMKLNN
+292 ELAMKLNN

-308 AWLEGDPLDIPSLLW
+308 AWLEGEPLDIRSLLW
-323 TPDGKPRISIISIAH
+323 TADGKPRISIISIAH
-338 LGDAERMFLVTLVL
+338 LGEAERMFLVTLVL
-352 NELLAWVR
+352 NELLAWIR

-373 MDEVFGYLPPSRIPP
+373 MDEVFGYLPPSKIPP
-388 SKPPLLTLLKQARA
+388 SKPPLLTMLKQARA

-440 RVMDGLDGAAAFNE
+440 RIMDGLDGAAAFAE

-465 LGGLESR
+465 LSGLESR

-509 EPRRQRP
+509 EPRRDP
-516 SLATPGGGPGPGA
+516 GLPLADSETA
-529 APADSNG
+529 AAKPLSRMAAPPADSDG
-536 RAAPVEADL
+536 VAGTKI

-552 GVEETFVRPGP
+552 GVEEVFVTPVAGGDGGP
-563 GATAVSYRPA
+563 YRPA

-583 RAALGIDQ
+583 RAALGLDT
-591 WERIICVSPLP
+591 WERVVCVSPLP
-602 ADVPPNPWEAAETL
+602 ADIPPNPWEAVETYAALGLSAE
-616 AAIDLEADPEP
+616 PEP
-627 GIPFGALPTSAA
+627 GLEFGELPGAAA
-639 RPASYRS
+639 RPASYRP
-646 WKSALKGHLYQ
+646 WKSALKGYLYK
-657 NRPLEV
+657 NRPVELY
-663 RRCAPLK
+663 RCKALK
-670 LVSEVG
+670 LVSEAG
-676 ESEGDF
+676 ENEVDF
-682 RVRVREAVREAR
+682 RVRLREAAR
-694 DQEIDKL
+694 DARDEQVEKL
-701 RNRFATKLSRLDE
+701 RNKYATRLA
-714 RIRKAEK
+714 RIDARIGKAEE

-740 VGASVLDAFLGR
+740 VGATVLDAFLGR
-752 KKLSRSSMGRA
+752 KKLSRRSMGRA

-781 RAEESVEALRGKRV
+781 RAAESVEVLRGQRA

-800 FSRESEALRDRFDA
+800 FARETETVRERFDV
-814 DGMEVET
+814 DGLEVET
-821 IGVAPRKADITI
+821 VAIAPRKADINI
-833 HRLVLAW
+833 QRVALAW
-840 LPGGAGN
+840 LPGDLPA

>member
-1 MPATGQTACP
+1 M
-11 ESVRA
+11 S
-16 TGWGLD
+16 
-22 TAYNSDGV
+22 
-30 IASMPTDDKPLEA
+30 TDAKPLEA
-43 SQFEKLGSFYLGRE
+43 SRYEKLGSFYLGRE
-57 VDLADPEAAGPL
+57 VDLDDPESKGPA

-103 IDGVPAIA
+103 IDGIPAIA

-120 LLLTFPDLAAADFR
+120 LLLTFPDLAPADFR
-134 PWIDEAKAVRKGVT
+134 PWIDEAKAAREGVT
-148 PDELAESEADKWKK
+148 PDELAASEADKWRK
-162 GLESW
+162 GLASW
-167 GQDGDRIARLR
+167 GQDGERIARLR

-206 AGLEADPDARRDRIA
+206 AGLDLDEDAKRERVT

-232 EEVDP
+232 EEADP
-237 LQSREHI
+237 LQSRDHI
-244 LLSHIVERAWD
+244 LLSHIVDQAWD
-255 DGNDLDLE
+255 DGLDLDLE
-263 SVIRAVQSPGFEKVG
+263 SVIRAVQSPDFDRVG
-278 VLDLDS
+278 VLDLES

-292 ALAMKLNN
+292 ELAMKLNN

-308 AWLEGDPLDIPSLLW
+308 AWLEGEPLDIRSLLW

-373 MDEVFGYLPPSRIPP
+373 MDEVFGYLPPSKIPP

-440 RVMDGLDGAAAFNE
+440 RIMDGLDGAAAFAE
-454 SGLDRR
+454 SGLDRS

-465 LGGLESR
+465 LGGLQSR

-509 EPRRQRP
+509 DPRRTDT
-516 SLATPGGGPGPGA
+516 TPDEAETSTPPPTA
-529 APADSNG
+529 
-536 RAAPVEADL
+536 AAPVDPASVPGPRV

-552 GVEETFVRPGP
+552 GVEEVFVAPEAGGTAGGP
-563 GATAVSYRPA
+563 YRPA

-583 RAALGIDQ
+583 RSALGLDT
-591 WERIICVSPLP
+591 WKRVVCVSPLP
-602 ADVPPNPWEAAETL
+602 AEVPPNPWEAARTYPELDL
-616 AAIDLEADPEP
+616 AGDPLPGLEFGELP
-627 GIPFGALPTSAA
+627 GAAA

-646 WKSALKGHLYQ
+646 WKSALKGYLYK
-657 NRPLEV
+657 NLPMDLHRSA
-663 RRCAPLK
+663 APK
-670 LVSEVG
+670 LVSEAA
-676 ESEGDF
+676 ETEADF
-682 RVRVREAVREAR
+682 RIRLREAAREAR
-694 DQEIDKL
+694 DEQIDKL
-701 RNRFATKLSRLDE
+701 RDRYATRLARLDAK
-714 RIRKAEK
+714 IRKAED

-740 VGASVLDAFLGR
+740 VGATVLDALLGR
-752 KKLSRSSMGRA
+752 KKLSRTSMGRA

-781 RAEESVEALRGKRV
+781 RAAESVEVLRLERA

-800 FSRESEALRDRFDA
+800 FARETESVRDEFDG
-814 DGMEVET
+814 DRIELEKVS
-821 IGVAPRKADITI
+821 VAPRKADINI
-833 HRLVLAW
+833 HRVALAW
-840 LPGGAGN
+840 LPGTPAV

>member
-1 MPATGQTACP
+1 
-11 ESVRA
+11 
-16 TGWGLD
+16 
-22 TAYNSDGV
+22 
-30 IASMPTDDKPLEA
+30 MPTAAKPLEA

-57 VDLADPEAAGPL
+57 VDPTDQEAAGSL

-103 IDGVPAIA
+103 IDGIPAIA
-111 IDPKGDLGN
+111 IDPKGDLAN
-120 LLLTFPDLAAADFR
+120 LLLTFPDLAPSDFR
-134 PWIDEAKAVRKGVT
+134 PWIDEAKAARDGIS
-148 PDELAESEADKWKK
+148 PDELAEREAKKWKK
-162 GLESW
+162 GLAAW

-206 AGLEADPDARRDRIA
+206 AGFETDPDAMRDRVT

-232 EEVDP
+232 EEADP

-244 LLSHIVERAWD
+244 LLSHIVERAWS
-255 DGNDLDLE
+255 DGVDLDLE
-263 SVIRAVQSPGFEKVG
+263 SVIRAVQSPGFDRVG

-284 FYPQKQRF
+284 FYPEKDRF
-292 ALAMKLNN
+292 GLAMKLNN

-308 AWLEGDPLDIPSLLW
+308 AWLEGEPLDIRSLLW
-323 TPDGKPRISIISIAH
+323 TENGKPRISIISIAH

-352 NELLAWVR
+352 NELLAWIR

-402 YGLGVVLA
+402 YGLGIVLA

-440 RVMDGLDGAAAFNE
+440 RVMDGLDGASAFAE

-460 EMDRI
+460 QMDRI

-472 TFLLNNVHEDGPV
+472 TFLLNNVHEEGPV

-496 RGPMARPEIRRLM
+496 RGPMATPEIRRLM
-509 EPRRQRP
+509 EPRRVKRE
-516 SLATPGGGPGPGA
+516 SRVGESVERTPGR
-529 APADSNG
+529 PAG
-536 RAAPVEADL
+536 VEAVAAAHP

-552 GVEETFVRPGP
+552 GVEEVFAGP
-563 GATAVSYRPA
+563 QVGETEGPYRPA
-573 LLAEVDLHYA
+573 LLAEVDLHYT
-583 RAALGIDQ
+583 RSALDLDV
-591 WERIICVSPLP
+591 WERLVCVSPLP
-602 ADVPPNPWEAAETL
+602 ADVPPNPWESAETYASL
-616 AAIDLEADPEP
+616 DVAGAPEP
-627 GIPFGALPTSAA
+627 GREFSELPAAAA

-646 WKSALKGHLYQ
+646 WKTALKGHLYQ
-657 NRPLEV
+657 NHPLELY
-663 RRCAPLK
+663 RSASPK
-670 LVSEVG
+670 LVSASG
-676 ESEGDF
+676 ESEADF
-682 RVRVREAVREAR
+682 RIRLREAAR
-694 DQEIDKL
+694 AERDGEIDKL
-701 RNRFATKLSRLDE
+701 RDRFAKRIARIDE
-714 RIRKAEK
+714 KIRKAED

-740 VGASVLDAFLGR
+740 VGTTVLDALLGR
-752 KKLSRSSMGRA
+752 KKLSRSSVGRA

-781 RAEESVEALRGKRV
+781 RAEESVDVLRRQRAEIEGDFARETETV
-795 ELEEE
+795 RERYDMTGLELE
-800 FSRESEALRDRFDA
+800 S
-814 DGMEVET
+814 
-821 IGVAPRKADITI
+821 IPIPPRKADITI
-833 HRLVLAW
+833 HRVALAW
-840 LPGGAGN
+840 LAGGGPA